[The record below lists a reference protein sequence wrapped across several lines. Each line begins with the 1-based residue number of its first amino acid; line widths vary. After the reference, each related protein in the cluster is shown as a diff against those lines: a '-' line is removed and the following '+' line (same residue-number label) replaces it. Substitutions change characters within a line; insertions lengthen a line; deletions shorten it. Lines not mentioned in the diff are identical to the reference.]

1 MAATSNP
8 DPDPDSLS
16 SRSETRYFPL
26 PEDFRDIFRRL
37 SLLLADIVLPDLCLQ
52 PMWFFF
58 IEQFGLG
65 SHNLQV
71 PYQLQAPYVEHTWV
85 KHAPPKG
92 SGSQPYDQLFMF
104 LKVATTL

>member
-1 MAATSNP
+1 MAATSDP
-8 DPDPDSLS
+8 DPDPESLS

-26 PEDFRDIFRRL
+26 QDDLRDILRRL
-37 SLLLADIVLPDLCLQ
+37 PLLLASIVLPDPRFQ

-71 PYQLQAPYVEHTWV
+71 SYQDQTYVE
-85 KHAPPKG
+85 
-92 SGSQPYDQLFMF
+92 
-104 LKVATTL
+104 VA